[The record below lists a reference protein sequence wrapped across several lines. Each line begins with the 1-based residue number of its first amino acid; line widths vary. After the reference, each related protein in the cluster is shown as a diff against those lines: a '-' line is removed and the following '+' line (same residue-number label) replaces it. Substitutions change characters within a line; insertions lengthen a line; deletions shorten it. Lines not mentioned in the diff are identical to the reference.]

1 MDKNDI
7 VKCQKLHEVY
17 DNLFYC
23 DYDVYND
30 NSSVI
35 RANTNRG
42 NVMSR
47 PQKGKLLFYNQ
58 SNLRLF
64 RNKLI
69 ILKNW
74 VFLQNRRILEL
85 MLNMFHQAF

>member
-7 VKCQKLHEVY
+7 VKSRKLHEVC
-17 DNLFYC
+17 DNLFYY

-35 RANTNRG
+35 QANTNRG
-42 NVMSR
+42 TVMSR
-47 PQKGKLLFYNQ
+47 PRKSF
-58 SNLRLF
+58 
-64 RNKLI
+64 

>member
-7 VKCQKLHEVY
+7 VKCRKLHEVY

-42 NVMSR
+42 TVM
-47 PQKGKLLFYNQ
+47 

>member
-7 VKCQKLHEVY
+7 VKCRKLHEVY

-42 NVMSR
+42 TVMSR
-47 PQKGKLLFYNQ
+47 PRKGKLLFYNQ

-74 VFLQNRRILEL
+74 VFLQNRKILEL

>member
-7 VKCQKLHEVY
+7 VKFRKLHEVY

-23 DYDVYND
+23 HYDVYND

-42 NVMSR
+42 TVMSR
-47 PQKGKLLFYNQ
+47 PRKGKLLFYNQ
-58 SNLRLF
+58 PNLRLF